1 MADPKNPQQGGT
13 QGGQQQGTDRAQPT
27 YREQRQGTNT
37 PRPGETQEQADE
49 RVRREQ
55 QSGGG
60 SDNT

>member
-1 MADPKNPQQGGT
+1 MADQKNPQQGGT
-13 QGGQQQGTDRAQPT
+13 QGGQQQGTDRTQPT
-27 YREQRQGTNT
+27 YREQRQQQANT

-60 SDNT
+60 DNT